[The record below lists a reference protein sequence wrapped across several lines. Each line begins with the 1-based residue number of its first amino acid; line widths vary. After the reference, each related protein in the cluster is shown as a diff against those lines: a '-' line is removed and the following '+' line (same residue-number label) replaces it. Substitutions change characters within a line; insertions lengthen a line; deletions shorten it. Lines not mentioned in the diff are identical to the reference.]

1 MDIYGRSALLFFKRN
16 GGGIDMVERGG
27 GNVMYGRRIKE
38 KKKCWFQKL
47 KLCSPSSLYHT
58 VIYWIFS
65 YNELFVKG
73 TIVSLSRNP
82 CPEMMKQLNV
92 SVQKL
97 ARLFTLEGI
106 NIFLKQLLL
115 ELFLKG

>member
-1 MDIYGRSALLFFKRN
+1 MDTYGRSALLFFKRN

-38 KKKCWFQKL
+38 KKCWFQKL
-47 KLCSPSSLYHT
+47 KLCSTSSLYHT

-65 YNELFVKG
+65 YYELFVKG

-106 NIFLKQLLL
+106 NIF
-115 ELFLKG
+115 